1 MIREPG
7 RAEQCLVYLVRH
19 AETNWNADGR
29 FQGQVDTELSPLGR
43 RQAVA
48 LGARVA
54 ALSPVS
60 LCTSDLSRARE
71 TADLAGSVAGLTA
84 EPDRAFREVHVGQWQ
99 GLTFDEVRTS
109 MPDSFAEWLSGR
121 PGFRFP
127 RGETYEEAAARAM
140 ERLEA
145 LAAVHRGGRLV
156 IVSHGGVLRAVISSI
171 LGLDHS
177 HRGRMTLTNAGV
189 SAIAGEPGRW
199 RLVLLNDT
207 CHLATLSPAAEDR
220 E

>member
-7 RAEQCLVYLVRH
+7 RDDQCLVYLVRH
-19 AETNWNADGR
+19 AETSWNADGR

-43 RQAVA
+43 RQAAA
-48 LGARVA
+48 LGTRLA
-54 ALSPVS
+54 ALAPSG
-60 LCTSDLSRARE
+60 LYTSDLWRARE

-84 EPDRAFREVHVGQWQ
+84 TPDRAFREVHVGQWQ

-109 MPDSFAEWLSGR
+109 RPDSFAEWVSGR
-121 PGFRFP
+121 AGFRFP
-127 RGETYEEAAARAM
+127 QGETYEEGAARAM
-140 ERLEA
+140 ERLEG
-145 LAAVHRGGRLV
+145 LAAGHRGGRLV
-156 IVSHGGVLRAVISSI
+156 IVSHGGVLRAMIYSI
-171 LGLDHS
+171 LGLEHG

-189 SAIAGEPGRW
+189 SAIAGAPGRW

-207 CHLATLSPAAEDR
+207 CHLAPLAPVAEDR